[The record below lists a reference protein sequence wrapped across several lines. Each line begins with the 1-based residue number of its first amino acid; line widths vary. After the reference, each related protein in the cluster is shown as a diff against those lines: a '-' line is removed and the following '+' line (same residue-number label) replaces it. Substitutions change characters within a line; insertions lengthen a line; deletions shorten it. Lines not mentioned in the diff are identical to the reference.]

1 MCVSGARGHSTR
13 TEIERMKTPDD
24 SVAAPSSTAVK
35 TAATAVWCAM
45 AVVADSPEQ
54 TERLVNHKSTFAPRF

>member
-1 MCVSGARGHSTR
+1 MYVSGARGHSTR

-35 TAATAVWCAM
+35 TAATAAVWCAM
-45 AVVADSPEQ
+45 AVVADSEQ